1 MTTMQH
7 QNSPDT
13 ARDFRSQDDTA
24 EITVLFVDLVKYA
37 SLTSVHGDQAAADA
51 ATTLYEITRNA
62 LDENARLVKTLG
74 DGVLLTTS
82 SPANG
87 LRCAATII
95 EQLHEH
101 ATGLD
106 ARCGADHGTVINQSG
121 DIFGASVN
129 LAARAATRA
138 APGTIAAPRV
148 IALSASNLGLTATP
162 LGSQLL
168 KGFLNPIELFQ
179 IDPCNHPEQAATDPV
194 CGMRLAFEQAIEPRQ
209 LDGRMVGF
217 CSTRCAEI
225 YRQSD
230 SQTTVLPD

>member
-1 MTTMQH
+1 MRHSHT
-7 QNSPDT
+7 SDA
-13 ARDFRSQDDTA
+13 ARDFRSPDDTA
-24 EITVLFVDLVKYA
+24 EITVLFVDLVRFT
-37 SLTSVHGDQAAADA
+37 SLTSVHGDRAAADA

-82 SPANG
+82 SPENG

-95 EQLHEH
+95 ERLHEH
-101 ATGLD
+101 TMGLD

-138 APGTIAAPRV
+138 APGTIAATRP

-162 LGSQLL
+162 LGPQEL
-168 KGFLNPIELFQ
+168 KGFLDPIELFQ
-179 IDPCNHPEQAATDPV
+179 IDPCAHPDQAATDPV
-194 CGMRLAFEQAIEPRQ
+194 CGMRLAPDQAIEPRQ
-209 LDGRMVGF
+209 LDGRMIGF

-225 YRQSD
+225 YRQLD
-230 SQTTVLPD
+230 SQSTVPTD

>member
-1 MTTMQH
+1 MRHSHT
-7 QNSPDT
+7 SDT
-13 ARDFRSQDDTA
+13 ARGFGSQDDTI
-24 EITVLFVDLVKYA
+24 EITVLFVDLVKFT

-51 ATTLYEITRNA
+51 ATTLYEITRDA
-62 LDENARLVKTLG
+62 LDENGRLVKTLG

-95 EQLHEH
+95 ERLHEH

-121 DIFGASVN
+121 DVFGASVN

-168 KGFLNPIELFQ
+168 KGFLDPIELFQ
-179 IDPCNHPEQAATDPV
+179 IDPCNHAEQAATDPV
-194 CGMRLAFEQAIEPRQ
+194 CGMRLAVEQAIEPRQ
-209 LDGRMVGF
+209 LDGRMIGF

-230 SQTTVLPD
+230 SQTTVLPG